1 MPEPGIAEQVSAI
14 RAFNRFY
21 TRKIGVLDGM
31 ASSPFSLAEARVLY
45 EVAHREQPTASDIRK
60 ELGLDAGYMSRI
72 LRDFERRRLVKRE
85 QSKADERQRF
95 LSLTAKGRRAFAP
108 LEERSN
114 RQVGAMFKELSPS
127 ERKQLVDSV
136 QTAHRLLGDQAEPR
150 TPEARAPQPGIPYL
164 LRPHQPGD
172 LGWIVHR
179 QAILYAEEYG
189 WDGTYEA
196 LAAEV
201 VAQFIQNYDPKRERA
216 WVAEKDEKR
225 VGGVFV
231 AKQSDEIAK
240 LRLLH
245 VEAEA
250 RGLGIGKRL
259 VQECIR
265 FARQA
270 GYQKMTL
277 WTQSILHAARH
288 IYKQEGFKLVSEE
301 KHHSFGKNL
310 TAETWELNLRT
321 AASSQSVKWKAGVE
335 KRARRGFTAAA
346 RNIQN

>member
-1 MPEPGIAEQVSAI
+1 MPKLDMNRQVSAI

-21 TRKIGVLDGM
+21 TRKIGVVDGM

-45 EVAHREQPTASDIRK
+45 ELAHREQPTATDIRK

-72 LRDFERRRLVKRE
+72 LRDFARLKLVTRE
-85 QSKADERQRF
+85 QSRADERQRF
-95 LSLTAKGRRAFAP
+95 LSLTTKGRREFAS
-108 LEERSN
+108 LNERSN
-114 RQVGAMFKELSPS
+114 RDVAATLEELSPTA
-127 ERKQLVDSV
+127 RKQLVDAV
-136 QTAHRLLGDQAEPR
+136 QRVGSLLCDKADPR
-150 TPEARAPQPGIPYL
+150 TPYL

-172 LGWIVHR
+172 MGWIVHR

-201 VAQFIQNYDPKRERA
+201 VAQFIKNYDPKRERA
-216 WVAEKDEKR
+216 WVAEKDGER
-225 VGGVFV
+225 VGAVFV
-231 AKQSDEIAK
+231 AKESDEIAK

-259 VQECIR
+259 VEECVR

-288 IYKQEGFKLVSEE
+288 IYQQAGFKVVREE
-301 KHHSFGKNL
+301 KHHSFGKDL

-321 AASSQSVKWKAGVE
+321 
-335 KRARRGFTAAA
+335 TA
-346 RNIQN
+346 

>member
-1 MPEPGIAEQVSAI
+1 MSESGIHEQVNAI

-45 EVAHREQPTASDIRK
+45 ELANGRQPTATDIRK
-60 ELGLDAGYMSRI
+60 ELGLDAGYMSRL
-72 LRDFERRRLVKRE
+72 LRDFEHRKFLTRE
-85 QSKADERQRF
+85 RSKTDERQRF
-95 LSLTAKGRRAFAP
+95 LSLTSKGRSAFAP
-108 LEERSN
+108 LDARSN
-114 RQVGAMFKELSPS
+114 RDVAAMLEDLSPT

-136 QTAHRLLGDQAEPR
+136 QTVRRLLGDIAEAK
-150 TPEARAPQPGIPYL
+150 TSYL

-172 LGWIVHR
+172 MGWIVHR
-179 QAILYAEEYG
+179 QAILYADEYG

-196 LAAEV
+196 LAAEI
-201 VAQFIQNYDPKRERA
+201 VAQFIKNYDPKCERA
-216 WVAEKDEKR
+216 WVAEKDGER
-225 VGGVFV
+225 VGAVFV
-231 AKQSDEIAK
+231 AKGSDQIAK

-245 VEAEA
+245 VERQA

-259 VQECIR
+259 VEECIR

-288 IYKQEGFKLVSEE
+288 FYKKAGFQVVHEE
-301 KHHSFGKNL
+301 KHHSFGKDL
-310 TAETWELNLRT
+310 TAETWELNLTTT
-321 AASSQSVKWKAGVE
+321 A
-335 KRARRGFTAAA
+335 
-346 RNIQN
+346 